1 MATQPPQPPQQGWPK
16 GAAGKELQQTLLPGE
31 QVLGWAEG
39 KMGSHLVAT
48 DRRALLVKVGA
59 SSGGFF
65 GRKVTV
71 YPYTQLS
78 SVDLRLGVLNC
89 YALLSGPGSQA
100 QTLMDI
106 NAQMLADNACAF
118 YRGSEK
124 AFRAVVDILRAQLQ
138 AAQQTPAGSGA
149 TPGAPAATAGPSIP
163 EQIQQLAHL
172 RDTGILSPAEF
183 EAKKAELLARM

>member
-16 GAAGKELQQTLLPGE
+16 GAAGKELQQALLPGE

-48 DRRALLVKVGA
+48 DRRALIVKVGA

-78 SVDLRLGVLNC
+78 SVDLRVGVLNC

-106 NAQMLADNACAF
+106 NAQMLADNSCAF

-124 AFRAVVDILRAQLQ
+124 AFRAVVDILRERMQ
-138 AAQQTPAGSGA
+138 AAQSAAPTVPTDAAGA
-149 TPGAPAATAGPSIP
+149 SIP
-163 EQIQQLAHL
+163 DQIAQLARL